1 LRAPWKQIKPPAA
14 HGRRS
19 LLGAAAALRPP
30 EPTAPVHTCPVGPQ
44 TSSGIV
50 IARFGRSQELSVA
63 SRGAG
68 EAPTP
73 AGPVF
78 EAPRRRDATDWHGKA
93 RRARHGRSASRAA
106 RATPSVAC
114 SSGLSRPPCCLDR
127 ALDPVAP
134 SIDPRGAAVA
144 GGYTSA
150 RSAHRVDAGRA
161 PPAFEPEP
169 GGSVCPVPP
178 PLPSHLTVTRRRRSP
193 PPAPAAPRAARARSL
208 GGTLA
213 RATSSVCRPPGL
225 SCAREPQPHR
235 QPVQGSPLPSVLLSG
250 LLAARCLDLRLALGP
265 RHLSCCASS
274 HRKRGRHEARRV
286 STRSR
291 SCV

>member
-1 LRAPWKQIKPPAA
+1 M
-14 HGRRS
+14 RRQHLPVQYS
-19 LLGAAAALRPP
+19 RRRGAATPPTGTARHDVLVTAAQRR
-30 EPTAPVHTCPVGPQ
+30 VRH
-44 TSSGIV
+44 
-50 IARFGRSQELSVA
+50 
-63 SRGAG
+63 
-68 EAPTP
+68 
-73 AGPVF
+73 
-78 EAPRRRDATDWHGKA
+78 APRLLWPAPA
-93 RRARHGRSASRAA
+93 ASRAHPA
-106 RATPSVAC
+106 ASTE
-114 SSGLSRPPCCLDR
+114 LST
-127 ALDPVAP
+127 P

-193 PPAPAAPRAARARSL
+193 PPAPAAPRAARARNL

-235 QPVQGSPLPSVLLSG
+235 QPVQGSPLPAVLLSG

-274 HRKRGRHEARRV
+274 HRKRGRHDARRV